1 MSKKAKLSSSIQ
13 ATAELAREEFS
24 NPETLIELNNIFKDL
39 AWGTVEITVVE
50 GEIENIKITRNYK
63 PYSTVDETE

>member
-1 MSKKAKLSSSIQ
+1 MLKKAKLSSSIQ

-50 GEIENIKITRNYK
+50 GEIENIRTTRNYK
-63 PYSTVDETE
+63 PYSTVDESE